1 MTIPTHIP
9 NHIPTYIVDSFTTEK
24 FKGNPAGVCLPTEP
38 LTDKQMLNIA
48 NELGFSETA
57 FVSPPPCEGGVRR
70 GSNCTPTNKHKSHY
84 QIRFFS
90 PSQEIDL
97 CGHATLATAKILFHT
112 GKAEGLIHFKNIN
125 DVSLIVQQDK
135 HSDKLLMEFPAYQVE
150 QISRQAIPTAMLQ
163 ALGIDLDNDLGNE
176 VVNTGYNQA
185 IRSFV
190 IEINRCH
197 TLANLT
203 PNFEQ
208 LLASCTDFNGMSI
221 DGVVITSLS
230 DKDEYDFESRY
241 FWPWAGTNEDPV
253 TGAIHTFLATYW
265 GQKLGKTK
273 MNALQCSARSGSM
286 QVELT
291 KRDTVILTGE
301 AQIVLEGR
309 LDLH

>member
-1 MTIPTHIP
+1 MT
-9 NHIPTYIVDSFTTEK
+9 IPTYIVDSFTTEK

-57 FVSPPPCEGGVRR
+57 FVSPTPCEGVVRG
-70 GSNCTPTNKHKSHY
+70 GSKKLNQQT
-84 QIRFFS
+84 IRFFS

-135 HSDKLLMEFPAYQVE
+135 DSDKLLMEFPAYQVE

-163 ALGIDLDNDLGNE
+163 ALGINSNNDLGNDLGNE

-190 IEINRCH
+190 IEINSCH
-197 TLANLT
+197 TLANLA

-208 LLASCTDFNGMSI
+208 LLASCTDFNGMGI

-241 FWPWAGTNEDPV
+241 FWPWAGTNEDHV

-273 MNALQCSARSGSM
+273 MNALQCSTRSGSM